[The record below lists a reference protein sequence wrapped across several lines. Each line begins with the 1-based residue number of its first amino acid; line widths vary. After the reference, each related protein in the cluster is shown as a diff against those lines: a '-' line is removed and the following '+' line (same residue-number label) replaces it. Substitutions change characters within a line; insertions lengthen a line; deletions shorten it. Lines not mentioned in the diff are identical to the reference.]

1 MDDLLVALGLV
12 LVLEGAMYA
21 LFPQQMIDMIK
32 RLPEMSPSV
41 IRVAGLTSVALGWMV
56 VKFMRN

>member
-32 RLPEMSPSV
+32 RLPEMSPRA
-41 IRVAGLTSVALGWMV
+41 IRLAGLTGVALGWMV
-56 VKFMRN
+56 VKLVRS

>member
-1 MDDLLVALGLV
+1 MDDLIIALGLV

-41 IRVAGLTSVALGWMV
+41 IRVAGLTAVVLGWLI
-56 VKFMRN
+56 VKFMRS

>member
-32 RLPEMSPSV
+32 RLPELSPGA
-41 IRVAGLTSVALGWMV
+41 IRVAGLTSVVLGWLI
-56 VKFMRN
+56 VKFMRS